1 MHPGPWGS
9 CLPGS
14 AKHWTVPCCR
24 VFSRT
29 PAQSNNPRPKRAALP
44 SRQCE
49 VKLRKD
55 SAISLELS
63 TLKKIKKLINYRI
76 LFGQSAVISGRLLGV
91 ETATVQQRKER
102 GL

>member
-63 TLKKIKKLINYRI
+63 TLKKIKKTHKLLLI
-76 LFGQSAVISGRLLGV
+76 LFLILDML
-91 ETATVQQRKER
+91 RKY
-102 GL
+102 LAN